1 MTGLLLD
8 ALLRTGLQ
16 LPRLWLPRLG
26 LTGLLL
32 DGLRLSG
39 QGRLAGRGASR
50 LLRLSR
56 GGSVAGWRGLP
67 RNDQLLGFFPRVH
80 ARVGERV
87 EGP

>member
-1 MTGLLLD
+1 VTGLLLD
-8 ALLRTGLQ
+8 ALLMAGLQ

-32 DGLRLSG
+32 DGLRLPG

>member
-1 MTGLLLD
+1 VTGLLLD
-8 ALLRTGLQ
+8 ALLMAGLQ

-32 DGLRLSG
+32 DGLRLPG
-39 QGRLAGRGASR
+39 QRRLAGRGASR